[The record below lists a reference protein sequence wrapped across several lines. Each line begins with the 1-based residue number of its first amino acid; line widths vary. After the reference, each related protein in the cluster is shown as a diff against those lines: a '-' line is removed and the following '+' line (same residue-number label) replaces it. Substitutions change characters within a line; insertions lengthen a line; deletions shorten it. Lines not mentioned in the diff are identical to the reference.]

1 VKLADR
7 ERVDGTR
14 VVIGH
19 RVYYRDGQKTVSDLY
34 SAEYRDIDGGQATES
49 LDTTNKGTARRLAIE
64 IQGRLEKGVSRSVES
79 QMKVEELADRYF
91 ESVKAKGVAP
101 KTEWKYRTDLE
112 KLKAFCAE
120 DGIAL
125 ARTFAGDDLYR
136 FRKWLADKEYAPK
149 TIDAVLVLTKQA
161 FKWAWR
167 QEHLRDY
174 RLASVT
180 LPKAKAKP
188 QPCFTSE
195 QVDKLV
201 GKAIGEEK
209 AAFTLMGYAG
219 LRIGEVEQ
227 LHWEDLRE
235 QDGSLTMI
243 HVRRGGSAG
252 STKDKDDRFVPVH
265 PKIAPHLEPRKKAGP
280 VFSTIAER
288 TLLARLKDLCGV
300 CEFDDPD
307 QYKLHSF
314 RHHFASLCANHHV
327 AYRKALA
334 WLGHSSSDMLDLYY
348 HLHDEDSQEAMRALA
363 GMPAAVALQ
372 VEPHSPSEGNSRATG
387 ESIIEKTPQDPELQ
401 ELVACVSNGT
411 ERGGFE
417 PPVRLLAHWFSKPAR
432 SAAPAPLQG
441 DGTSPA
447 ASYGFTQ
454 YQTGVRCQSGQRGRR
469 SGGRT

>member
-1 VKLADR
+1 VKLEDR

-19 RVYYRDGQKTVSDLY
+19 RVYYQGGKRTVADLY
-34 SAEYRDIDGGQATES
+34 SAEYLDIDGRQATES
-49 LDTTNKGTARRLAIE
+49 LQTTNKGTARRLAIE
-64 IQGRLEKGVSRSVES
+64 IQNRLEKGAARPVES

-101 KTEWKYRTDLE
+101 KTEWKYRTDLD
-112 KLKAFCAE
+112 KLKKFCGEA
-120 DGIAL
+120 GIVL
-125 ARTFAGDDLYR
+125 ARTFTADDLYR

-149 TIDAVLVLTKQA
+149 TIDAVLVLTKQT

-180 LPKAKAKP
+180 LPKAKARP
-188 QPCFTSE
+188 QPCFTSD
-195 QVDKLV
+195 QVDKV
-201 GKAIGEEK
+201 VEKAIGEEK

-227 LHWEDLRE
+227 LRWEDLRE

-243 HVRRGGSAG
+243 HVRRGGSTG
-252 STKDKDDRFVPVH
+252 STKDKDERFVPVH
-265 PKIAPHLEPRKKAGP
+265 PKIAPHLEPRKKAGT

-288 TLLARLKDLCGV
+288 TLLQRLKEICKA
-300 CEFDDPD
+300 CKFDEPD

-363 GMPAAVALQ
+363 GMPAAITPQ
-372 VEPHSPSEGNSRATG
+372 PEQDSPSKGNSRATG
-387 ESIIEKTPQDPELQ
+387 ESRIEKTPQVPELQ
-401 ELVACVSNGT
+401 ELVACISEGT

-417 PPVRLLAHWFSKPAR
+417 PPVHLRAHWFSKPAR
-432 SAAPAPLQG
+432 SATPAPLQ
-441 DGTSPA
+441 
-447 ASYGFTQ
+447 YR
-454 YQTGVRCQSGQRGRR
+454 YY
-469 SGGRT
+469 